1 MKSSTVLLASS
12 LLSSVLACGFANV
25 ARGSKAAVWKTKR
38 SELLATVNSTVLAT
52 RPPDSPEDSNE
63 LLGDLVTQ
71 GPRTEVGRVSRRFLG
86 MNLM

>member
-12 LLSSVLACGFANV
+12 LLSSVLACGFAKV

-38 SELLATVNSTVLAT
+38 SELLATVNSTASAN
-52 RPPDSPEDSNE
+52 RPPNGKDDSNE

-71 GPRTEVGRVSRRFLG
+71 GARSEVGKVGQLFSW
-86 MNLM
+86 MSIT